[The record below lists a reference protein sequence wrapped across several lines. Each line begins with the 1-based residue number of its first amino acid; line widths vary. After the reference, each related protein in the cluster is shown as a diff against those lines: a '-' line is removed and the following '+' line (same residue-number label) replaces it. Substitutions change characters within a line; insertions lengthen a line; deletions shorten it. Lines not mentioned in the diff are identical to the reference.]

1 MTEKATQ
8 HFSISNLHDGNCV
21 FPSEMDY
28 LDNPLTAARDLSRSF
43 QTRTPSGTYHW
54 ILSPGEASLAR
65 MLPSS
70 YSHQGLL
77 PDQ

>member
-43 QTRTPSGTYHW
+43 QTRTPSETYH
-54 ILSPGEASLAR
+54 
-65 MLPSS
+65 
-70 YSHQGLL
+70 
-77 PDQ
+77 